1 MGEKREYALEEP
13 SSEIMKAVREAAPGG
28 KMTCTLARKLAADF
42 GVPPRVIG
50 RACDRQD
57 IKIHSCELGCF

>member
-1 MGEKREYALEEP
+1 VGGKRDYTLEEP
-13 SSEIMKAVREAAPGG
+13 SSEIMEAVRQAALGG
-28 KMTCTLARKLAADF
+28 KMTCTLARKLATDF

-50 RACDRQD
+50 RACDRLD